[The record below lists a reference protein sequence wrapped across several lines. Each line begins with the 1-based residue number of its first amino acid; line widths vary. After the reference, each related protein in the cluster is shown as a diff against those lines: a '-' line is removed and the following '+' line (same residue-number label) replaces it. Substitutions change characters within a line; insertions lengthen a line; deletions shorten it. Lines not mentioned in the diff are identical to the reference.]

1 MATPKININ
10 SPEFIVELV
19 KHFGSNH
26 IKNLEETYQQCENR
40 IDVRNENNPKNCVG
54 CNLEG
59 YDYLYNH
66 KQDTSYHCQQE
77 NFIYA
82 IRTMP
87 CHADEL
93 YNAFF
98 NINNKENQYFAIG
111 FLSSKKR
118 LNIASIGF
126 GCGTDVL
133 AILKILNQISICN
146 INNDNKFFEYNQIQE
161 LNVLRID
168 DQAENWQQSADAV
181 LDFIENNGYIKDN
194 FDFLVTEDETDFI
207 ENTDIFIMSYVY
219 NELNQEEK
227 NAICQKISHL
237 ASKHF
242 LIIVNDYDGAGHNS
256 FEARYFNN
264 PFNKSGSP
272 ITIGNFDYKKF
283 GFEKINSGEKNWDE
297 EKTLFKKTM
306 DNISLRSK
314 YAMKTKMKSIC
325 YIFEFKRIEK

>member
-1 MATPKININ
+1 MTTPKININ

-26 IKNLEETYQQCENR
+26 VQDLEETYQQCENR

-59 YDYLYNH
+59 YDYLYKH

-93 YNAFF
+93 YDAFC

-133 AILKILNQISICN
+133 AILKILNQINIYN
-146 INNDNKFFEYNQIQE
+146 INNDNELSEYNQIQE

-168 DQAENWQQSADAV
+168 DQTENWQQSADAV

-194 FDFLVTEDETDFI
+194 LNFLVTEDETDFI

-227 NAICQKISHL
+227 NIIYQKISHL

-242 LIIVNDYDGAGHNS
+242 LLIVNDYDGAGHN
-256 FEARYFNN
+256 YFLEKL
-264 PFNKSGSP
+264 FG
-272 ITIGNFDYKKF
+272 GFDYENF
-283 GFEKINSGEKNWDE
+283 GFEKINSGGWNCNKKEAS
-297 EKTLFKKTM
+297 FKSQVKSWCYTNLN
-306 DNISLRSK
+306 NISFRDR
-314 YAMKTKMKSIC
+314 YAMKVNMKSIC